1 MDVESFNKLCK
12 SFDATIR
19 NNPLLTIDEET
30 FIFSKI
36 LQYRNKIFRLICKNE
51 EVLGIVLGEA
61 RIAMEKDKPYKFF
74 MIPSTNDR
82 PSLEEMGADLAIL
95 LEDSSIE
102 MAMKKYHIDFNV
114 YEKAFIY
121 WRENNKKTDADLYV
135 DTFHNLQNFY
145 IQKICNCNTKLLIK
159 IATSFTN
166 IKDSV
171 LNHDDLL
178 NEAFFGL
185 HRAVNLFDVSR
196 GHKFSTYAST
206 WIFSTIRRFI
216 DNHGTPVHIPV
227 NLTEQ
232 KRAVEKIKNKFIN
245 EHERN
250 PTLLEIYE
258 LLKKKPENIYSIDHE
273 YCFYDIG
280 YFGNSDEHDGNESDL
295 QNILKDEK
303 SLASDDFATI
313 KEVKDILNGMLSKID
328 EVNERYIISNI
339 FGFNKEETVLS
350 KEEILENLKISPKEF
365 DSIKNKTLGRMQRA
379 IMKHEHLR
387 ESLDIPSGW
396 SSFTDSEDS
405 WS

>member
-1 MDVESFNKLCK
+1 MDIASFNTLCK

-19 NNPLLTIDEET
+19 NNPLLSMDEEK

-36 LQYRNKIFRLICKNE
+36 SQYRNKIFQLICKNE

-121 WRENNKKTDADLYV
+121 WKENNKKTDADLYI

-166 IKDSV
+166 IQDSV

-216 DNHGTPVHIPV
+216 DNHGTTVHIPV

-232 KRAVEKIKNKFIN
+232 KRTVERIKNKFVN

-250 PTLLEIYE
+250 PTLQEIYD

-273 YCFYDIG
+273 YCFLNIG
-280 YFGNSDEHDGNESDL
+280 YIGNDDNEECEIDFQNVL
-295 QNILKDEK
+295 QQEK
-303 SLASDDFATI
+303 RLASDDVATI
-313 KEVKDILNGMLSKID
+313 KEVKEILGGMLSQID
-328 EVNERYIISNI
+328 EATEKYIISNI

-365 DSIKNKTLGRMQRA
+365 DSIKNKTLCRMQRD

-396 SSFTDSEDS
+396 SSFVDSEDS
-405 WS
+405 W